1 MGKKDR
7 KIVLDSNI
15 IFELIRKNQKHINQV
30 DVIPLDNLYVT
41 SITVLE
47 TLYGM
52 YKKEQPMTKKLF
64 NSLTKLVPDK
74 AVFKKAEELM
84 YEYFDHRPSLP
95 DCIIAAQCLL
105 DNCELYTLNVKD
117 FDYMNVKIFKLL

>member
-1 MGKKDR
+1 MAKKQR

-15 IFELIRKNQKHINQV
+15 LFELIRKNQKHVNQV
-30 DVIPLDNLYVT
+30 DVIPIDSLYVS
-41 SITVLE
+41 SINVLE

-52 YKKEQPMTKKLF
+52 RKKEQLITKQLL

-74 AVFKKAEELM
+74 AVFKLAEELM

-95 DCIIAAQCLL
+95 DCIIASQCLL

-117 FDYMNVKIFKLL
+117 FDYMGVKIFKPL